1 LSGKLNKIAKEKSY
15 AEGYGRIKNP
25 TGRPTPTG
33 REEFSAEQPQVWR
46 QNHRQ
51 ITSNLQPI
59 CDQSKTKRQH
69 NHNQPF
75 AMNEPDEDK
84 IRAALASAASRNQSL
99 RRRQFDKLMKYKE
112 LIRDLR
118 SQDAS
123 FVTIE
128 KLLRT
133 HSFHV
138 SHETIRAFYRQ
149 AIEEKPLKR
158 KYRRRNQKA
167 KNQKAKSKVPA
178 MAAKTWNI
186 GQPRIAN
193 IDDL

>member
-1 LSGKLNKIAKEKSY
+1 MKGKDY

-33 REEFSAEQPQVWR
+33 REEFSAEQSQVWR

-51 ITSNLQPI
+51 ITTNLQPI
-59 CDQSKTKRQH
+59 RNQTKTKRQQ

-75 AMNEPDEDK
+75 AMNEASPEEDK

-99 RRRQFDKLMKYKE
+99 RRRQFNKLMKYKE

-118 SQDAS
+118 GQDAS

-138 SHETIRAFYRQ
+138 SHETIRAFYRR
-149 AIEEKPLKR
+149 AIEEKPVKR
-158 KYRRRNQKA
+158 KYRRRKQKA
-167 KNQKAKSKVPA
+167 KNKRAKSKIPTT
-178 MAAKTWNI
+178 AAKAWNI